1 MTADPKVEM
10 RAAVVEKDKNGPT
23 LLLVD
28 DDLAILEGVADL
40 LELHGYNII
49 TATDGVEAL
58 EAMHE
63 KAPDLVI
70 SDIMMR
76 EMDGYE
82 FYEAVRKNPAW
93 TMLPFIFLTARG
105 QTIDIRRGHSLGAD
119 AYLTKPFEPED
130 LLIAIRARLKRMD
143 EIRDV
148 TRADVD
154 QVKQQ
159 LMTIFSHELRTP
171 LAYIYGYVNLLDEH
185 FSDTADETIDTMIDG
200 AKQGAERLV
209 SLVDDLMLMVRI
221 DSGVVGMEIER
232 RRLWVDL
239 VPLIE
244 KVADNARFQVKGQNK
259 ALATLLPDEL
269 TVSCIPVYVED
280 MIERLVDNALKFL
293 KGGGGQVLVSA
304 GLQDD
309 RVIVAVE
316 DDGIGIAPGLHET
329 IFERFRQIDRETME
343 QQGTGL
349 GLSIARSLARLHG
362 GDITMRSEVG
372 KGSMFVISLPVQEIP
387 LVAGQANGNKNHVLE
402 EML

>member
-1 MTADPKVEM
+1 MMVDTEM
-10 RAAVVEKDKNGPT
+10 ELSAAVLEKDKIGPT

-28 DDLAILEGVADL
+28 DDPAILEGVADL
-40 LELHGYNII
+40 LVLHGYNII

-58 EAMHE
+58 QAMHDRT
-63 KAPDLVI
+63 PDLVI

-82 FYEAVRKNPAW
+82 FYEAVRQNPAW

-105 QTIDIRRGHSLGAD
+105 QAIDVRRGHSLGAD

-143 EIRDV
+143 DIRDA
-148 TRADVD
+148 TRADVE

-171 LAYIYGYVNLLDEH
+171 LAYIYGYVSLLDEH
-185 FSDTADETIDTMIDG
+185 FSETTDETIDTMIDG
-200 AKQGAERLV
+200 ARQGAERLV

-221 DSGVVGMEIER
+221 DSGVVGMEVQR
-232 RRLWVDL
+232 RRLWIDL

-244 KVADNARFQVKGQNK
+244 GVVSNCRFEMKRKNVVLETQ
-259 ALATLLPDEL
+259 LPRKL
-269 TVSCIPVYVED
+269 TIPCIPVYVED
-280 MIERLVDNALKFL
+280 ALKRLIDNAVKFQ
-293 KGGGGQVLVSA
+293 KSEGGQVLVSA
-304 GLQDD
+304 GLRGDQ
-309 RVIVAVE
+309 VLIAVE
-316 DDGIGIAPGLHET
+316 DNGIGIAPQQHEV

-349 GLSIARSLARLHG
+349 GLSIARSLIRLHG
-362 GDITMRSEVG
+362 GDITVRSEVG
-372 KGSMFVISLPVQEIP
+372 KGSLFVISLPAREVP
-387 LVAGQANGNKNHVLE
+387 LAAGQENGHGNRAPEQVR
-402 EML
+402 